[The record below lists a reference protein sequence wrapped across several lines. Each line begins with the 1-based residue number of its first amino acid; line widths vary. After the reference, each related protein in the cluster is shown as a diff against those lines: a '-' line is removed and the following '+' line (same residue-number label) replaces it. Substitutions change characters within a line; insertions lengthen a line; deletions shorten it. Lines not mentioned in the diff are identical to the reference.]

1 MLVAPKNY
9 QFRRETKT
17 IRDFVLAYASY
28 DVQPVGQRLSTQL
41 KLEGTKSKPSKAQ
54 GIIASIMMGMN
65 IGEITL
71 RDLAHESASNFL
83 LESIDGGHR
92 KRTIKAFFENKFK
105 DVVTGKYFSELPEEV
120 RKQFL
125 DYDLTFVIYENLSS
139 IDAGKIFRALN
150 ETTQVNHQEML
161 NSYGDIPVANA
172 IREMTRTVAGVDND
186 CHELFE
192 YTLTK
197 DEKKSY
203 KYLNFD
209 NMRLRQDEIVARVFA
224 RYLDNGQL
232 GVADDK
238 TLEDM
243 YEATYTDAQ
252 LKKAIKQVTAL
263 FDHLRKV
270 AVYRKQELGP
280 GLSQEEF
287 SLHVRLY
294 MYMSERF
301 GEFKVDDYHEFFKTV
316 FAVSRPFFAKQAN
329 MVPELLE
336 ASPYD
341 KNKTKGQNFKN
352 ALGEHRREVVIR
364 ETLGWLVDGIGNV
377 GGIDF
382 LSLITVKD
390 KNRLFSRE
398 DREAKLAEQGFK
410 CAIDGQPLIMK
421 DAAGDHIIPHSKGG
435 KTTYENLAMV
445 RKEYNQEM
453 SSMDI
458 TLDQYRELKG
468 MTVPELA

>member
-1 MLVAPKNY
+1 MTLAPKQY
-9 QFRRETKT
+9 EFRRETKT
-17 IRDFVLAYASY
+17 IRDFVLAYSSY
-28 DVQPVGQRLSTQL
+28 DVQPVGQRLSTIL
-41 KLEGTKSKPSKAQ
+41 KLEGTKAKPSKAQ
-54 GIIASIMMGMN
+54 GIIASIMTGMN

-71 RDLAHESASNFL
+71 RDLSHVPAANYL

-92 KRTIKAFFENKFK
+92 KRSIKAFFENKFK
-105 DVVTGKYFSELPEEV
+105 DVITGKYFSELPEDV

-125 DYDLTFVIYENLSS
+125 DYELTFVIYENLSS

-172 IREMTRTVAGVDND
+172 VREMTRTVVGIDND

-192 YTLTK
+192 YTITK
-197 DEKKSY
+197 DGKKSY
-203 KYLNFD
+203 KYVNFD
-209 NMRLRQDEIVARVFA
+209 NQRLRQDEMVARVFA
-224 RYLDNGQL
+224 RYLDNGQI

-238 TLEDM
+238 TLAEM
-243 YEATYTDAQ
+243 YEGTYTATQ
-252 LKKAIKQVTAL
+252 IKKAIKQVTEL

-270 AVYRKQELGP
+270 AIYRKQELGP
-280 GLSQEEF
+280 GLSQDEF
-287 SLHVRLY
+287 SLHTRLY
-294 MYMSERF
+294 MYMSERY
-301 GEFKVDDYHEFFKTV
+301 GEFKVDDYHEFFKTI

-336 ASPYD
+336 SSPYD

-364 ETLGWLVDGIGNV
+364 ETLSWLVDGIGNI
-377 GGIDF
+377 GGID
-382 LSLITVKD
+382 LPSLITITD

-410 CAIDGQPLIMK
+410 CAVDGQPLTMK
-421 DAAGDHIIPHSKGG
+421 DAEGDHIIPHSKGG
-435 KTTYENLAMV
+435 KTTYDNLVMI
-445 RKEYNQEM
+445 RKEYNREM

-468 MTVPELA
+468 MPVPELA

>member
-1 MLVAPKNY
+1 MLVAPAKY
-9 QFRRETKT
+9 KYDREFKT
-17 IRDFVLAYASY
+17 IREFILSYASY
-28 DVQPVGQRLSTQL
+28 DVHPVGQRLETEL
-41 KLEGTKSKPSKAQ
+41 KLEGTKSNPSKAQ

-71 RDLAHESASNFL
+71 RDLSHEAASSYL

-92 KRTIKAFFENKFK
+92 KRAIKAFVTNEFK
-105 DVVTGKYFSELPEEV
+105 DVVTDNYYSELSEEV

-125 DYDLTFVIYENLSS
+125 DYELTFVIYKNMSS
-139 IDAGKIFRALN
+139 VEAGKIFRSTN
-150 ETTQVNHQEML
+150 KTTPVNHQEML

-172 IREMTRTVAGVDND
+172 IREMTRPVIGLDNSF
-186 CHELFE
+186 HELFDFS
-192 YTLTK
+192 LK
-197 DEKKSY
+197 SDGKKSY
-203 KYLNFD
+203 RYLNFD

-224 RYLDNGQL
+224 RYLDNGQI

-238 TLEDM
+238 TLEAM

-280 GLSQEEF
+280 GLSQDEF

-294 MYMSERF
+294 MYMTERF
-301 GEFKVDDYHEFFKTV
+301 GEFKVDDYHEFFKTI
-316 FAVSRPFFAKQAN
+316 FTVSRPFFAKQAN

-364 ETLGWLVDGIGNV
+364 ETLDWLVDGIGNV

-410 CAIDGQPLIMK
+410 CAIDGKPLTMK

-435 KTTYENLAMV
+435 KTTYQNLAMV

-468 MTVPELA
+468 IAVPELA